1 MSIVQVIAANN
12 NVQELQ
18 QLCKQF
24 RNKEFRK
31 ALKLRQQW
39 DAEDLAEIIA
49 ENEQLPCKPVCT
61 TSYGEGE
68 SDDEDTDWRERYE
81 STREAPYGC
90 LTEDDMVRAIR
101 EGDIDTIDENPVL
114 ANITLGNMLKED
126 PELEEQLDNLIRN
139 HKGEDIPDWDT
150 VAEWQETAAFAPT
163 DDDIDDWGRYIGD
176 DSMIKE
182 FRAGEAAED
191 NLSYWED
198 LPETD
203 LPVDA
208 LVMIQEQRSHSPKRQ
223 SFAEA
228 KAQKRLFLSMF

>member
-12 NVQELQ
+12 NVKELQ
-18 QLCKQF
+18 QLCKRF
-24 RNKEFRK
+24 HNREFKK

-61 TSYGEGE
+61 TSYGIGE

-90 LTEDDMVRAIR
+90 LTEEDMVRAIR
-101 EGDIDTIDENPVL
+101 EGDLDTIDENPVL
-114 ANITLGNMLKED
+114 ANIALGNMLRED
-126 PELEEQLDNLIRN
+126 PELEEQLDDFIRN
-139 HKGEDIPDWDT
+139 HKGEDVPDWDT

-163 DDDIDDWGRYIGD
+163 EDDIDDCGRYIGD
-176 DSMIKE
+176 DSMIEE
-182 FRAGEAAED
+182 FKAGEAAED

-198 LPETD
+198 LPETN

-223 SFAEA
+223 SWAEA

>member
-1 MSIVQVIAANN
+1 MSIIQVIAANN
-12 NVQELQ
+12 TVKELQ
-18 QLCKQF
+18 ELCKQF
-24 RNKEFRK
+24 HNREFKK
-31 ALKLRQQW
+31 ALKLRKQW

-90 LTEDDMVRAIR
+90 LTEEDMKRAIR
-101 EGDIDTIDENPVL
+101 EGDLDTIDENPIL
-114 ANITLGNMLKED
+114 ANITLGNMLKEN
-126 PELEEQLDNLIRN
+126 PELEEQLDNFIRN

-150 VAEWQETAAFAPT
+150 VRDWETTAAFAPT
-163 DDDIDDWGRYIGD
+163 EEDIDEWGEYIGD
-176 DSMIKE
+176 SSMIEE
-182 FRAGEAAED
+182 FEAGETAEE
-191 NLSYWED
+191 NLRYWED

-208 LVMIQEQRSHSPKRQ
+208 LVMIQEQRSLSPKRQ
-223 SFAEA
+223 SWAET

>member
-12 NVQELQ
+12 SVKELQ

-31 ALKLRQQW
+31 ALKLRMQW
-39 DAEDLAEIIA
+39 DAEDLREIIA

-90 LTEDDMVRAIR
+90 LTEDDMMRAIR
-101 EGDIDTIDENPVL
+101 EGDLDTIDENPVL
-114 ANITLGNMLKED
+114 ANITLGNMLKEN
-126 PELEEQLDNLIRN
+126 PELEEQLDNFIRN

-150 VAEWQETAAFAPT
+150 IAEWKSTAAFAPT
-163 DDDIDDWGRYIGD
+163 DEDIDDWGRYIGD

-198 LPETD
+198 LPETS

-208 LVMIQEQRSHSPKRQ
+208 LVMIQEQRSNSPKRQ
-223 SFAEA
+223 SWAEA